1 MYRGVRSS
9 PSSGNCVTFPVLKR
23 WAVREELTQS
33 GPPRALRD
41 HDYACR
47 TARSTAQTSASE
59 RYMNFSVAH
68 YTWLK
73 SRNSAE
79 GRHQI
84 TSPELGAAVA
94 LAPKARFCT
103 PAVSWAL
110 AALITCA
117 TAIYVGRTQG
127 DPKNV
132 LFTIAV
138 IGALGALG
146 ALIAG
151 ILLASFSVAVLV
163 ALLGGG
169 TSNQAC

>member
-1 MYRGVRSS
+1 V
-9 PSSGNCVTFPVLKR
+9 V
-23 WAVREELTQS
+23 
-33 GPPRALRD
+33 
-41 HDYACR
+41 
-47 TARSTAQTSASE
+47 
-59 RYMNFSVAH
+59 
-68 YTWLK
+68 
-73 SRNSAE
+73 
-79 GRHQI
+79 
-84 TSPELGAAVA
+84 

-146 ALIAG
+146 ALIARR
-151 ILLASFSVAVLV
+151 ILLASFSVAVWV
-163 ALLGGG
+163 ALLGAIAHLKQQNTDVALHAYDAVSLSRLGLP
-169 TSNQAC
+169 